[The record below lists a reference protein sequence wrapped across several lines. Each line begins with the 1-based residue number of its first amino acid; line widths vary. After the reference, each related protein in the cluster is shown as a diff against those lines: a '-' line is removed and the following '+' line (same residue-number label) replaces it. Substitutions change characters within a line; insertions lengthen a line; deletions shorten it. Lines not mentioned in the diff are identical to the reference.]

1 MARYLKLIAPILAV
15 FFLVADSQAQPPS
28 MGGGRSRG
36 EGGMRGGPGG
46 GGGMMGGRGGTMGGP
61 GGGMMGGRGGMMGGP
76 GGGMM
81 GGRGG
86 SGGFSRG
93 GGPGQSAGGD
103 RGGGGR
109 DRSGG
114 GRDRSG
120 GGRDRGFGPPSGEGG
135 PSAEDRFA
143 RFEGMLRGFDS
154 NKDGVIDPKEV
165 PEDRRRFLGFIG
177 ARMGVDFSKPVAID
191 KLKKKASQQF
201 GGKSKEPEPLVPG
214 FGVEEEQETVLA
226 FGEREPTAT
235 SASSG
240 GSSARGGADG
250 EQDARAQRFAEMMM
264 SRYDRD
270 GNGVLERDK
279 GEWDGIRGDPN
290 EIDRNNDGR
299 IDRDEMIARVSAYM
313 GGRGGNRGGDR
324 GGGGDRGDGDRGSGD
339 EMASNNGR
347 RSYRF
352 LSARERLPEGLPSWF
367 EDRDRDQDGQVTMA
381 EYSSSW
387 TDSKAREF
395 LRYDGNDD
403 GVITPEEC
411 LVGMSRPD
419 AGPPPS
425 AGPGPR
431 SEGPGPGPGAP
442 SPGAETKPAEKP
454 ASSSGDKPWWM
465 K

>member
-1 MARYLKLIAPILAV
+1 MTKYLRLVAPIVAIV
-15 FFLVADSQAQPPS
+15 FLVADSLAQPPS

-46 GGGMMGGRGGTMGGP
+46 GMMGGPGGGGMMGGGGGMMGGP
-61 GGGMMGGRGGMMGGP
+61 GGGGGMMGGRGGD
-76 GGGMM
+76 
-81 GGRGG
+81 RGG

-93 GGPGQSAGGD
+93 GGGDRSAGGD
-103 RGGGGR
+103 RGG
-109 DRSGG
+109 S

-135 PSAEDRFA
+135 QSAEDRFA

-154 NKDGVIDPKEV
+154 NKDGVIDPNEV
-165 PEDRRRFLGFIG
+165 PEERRRFLGFIG
-177 ARMGVDFSKPVAID
+177 ARMGVDFSKPVSID

-201 GGKSKEPEPLVPG
+201 GGKSNEPEPLVPG
-214 FGVEEEQETVLA
+214 FGVEEEEGTVLA
-226 FGEREPTAT
+226 FGEREPTASST
-235 SASSG
+235 SSG
-240 GSSARGGADG
+240 GSSARGGAGG
-250 EQDARAQRFAEMMM
+250 EQDARAQGFADMMM
-264 SRYDRD
+264 RRYDRD

-313 GGRGGNRGGDR
+313 GGRGGNREDDRGRGDR
-324 GGGGDRGDGDRGSGD
+324 GGGDRGDGDRGGD
-339 EMASNNGR
+339 REMDTNSGR

-352 LSARERLPEGLPSWF
+352 LSASERLPEGLPSWF
-367 EDRDRDQDGQVTMA
+367 EERDRDQDGQVTMA

-395 LRYDGNDD
+395 LRYDINDD

-411 LVGMSRPD
+411 LIGMSRPG
-419 AGPPPS
+419 AGPPS
-425 AGPGPR
+425 
-431 SEGPGPGPGAP
+431 SEGPGPAGPSSEGP

-454 ASSSGDKPWWM
+454 ASSSADKPWWM